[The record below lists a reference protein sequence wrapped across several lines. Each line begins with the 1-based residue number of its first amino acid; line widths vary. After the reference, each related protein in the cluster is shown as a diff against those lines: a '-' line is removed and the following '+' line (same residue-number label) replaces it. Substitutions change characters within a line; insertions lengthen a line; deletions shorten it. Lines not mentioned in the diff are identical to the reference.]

1 MLQKLIKNKIAENAT
16 WIIVCKAIQAI
27 LGLVITMLT
36 ARLYGPK
43 DYGAVSYAASLTV
56 FVTPIAQLGLTSTL
70 VGELVTHPSD
80 EGEILGTAILSS
92 LVSGALCIL
101 GISAFTYL
109 SQPDAPITIL
119 VCTLYSLS
127 LLAQSVELVQYW
139 FQAKLLSKY
148 VAVLTLIAY
157 AITSIYQLIILLT
170 GKNLLLYAISKGIE
184 YALIAAGLLVVYRH
198 LNGKRLRFSI
208 GRFVSLFRRSGFYML
223 SGLMVVLLGQSDRIM
238 IANMLGEKEVGLYS
252 AAVVCANLTE
262 FVFLAIIDSFRPVII
277 AARRHEKSKYEMQLA
292 RLYAIV
298 IYLALLQSI
307 VIAVLAKPIIRIMYG
322 AAYDGS
328 ISILRLL
335 VWYTAF
341 SYIGSARM
349 IWIFAEGQQRLLC
362 LMNFMGAVLNI
373 VLNRMLIPIWGAS
386 GAAFASLV
394 TQIFAN
400 FLLDWLLP
408 TMRPNH
414 RILMRAIRLHELW

>member
-1 MLQKLIKNKIAENAT
+1 MLQKLIKNKIAQNAT
-16 WIIVCKAIQAI
+16 WIIACKAIQAI

-56 FVTPIAQLGLTSTL
+56 FVAPIAQLGLTSTL
-70 VGELVTHPSD
+70 VGELVTNPSD
-80 EGEILGTAILSS
+80 EGEILGSAILSS

-101 GISAFTYL
+101 GIWAFTYL
-109 SQPDAPITIL
+109 TQPDAPITIL

-157 AITSIYQLIILLT
+157 VLSSIYQLVVLLT
-170 GKNLLLYAISKGIE
+170 GKNLALYAVSKGIE
-184 YALIAAGLLVVYRH
+184 YVLIAIGLLVVYKR
-198 LNGKRLRFSI
+198 LNGKRLHFSI
-208 GRFVSLFRRSGFYML
+208 RRCVSLFRRSGFYML

-238 IANMLGEKEVGLYS
+238 IVNMLGEKEVGLYS

-262 FVFLAIIDSFRPVII
+262 FVFLAIIDSFRPAII
-277 AARRHEKSKYEMQLA
+277 AARQRDKSEYEMQLA

-298 IYLALLQSI
+298 FYLALLQSI
-307 VIAVLAKPIIRIMYG
+307 VIAIFAKPVIRIMYG
-322 AAYDGS
+322 SAYDES
-328 ISILRLL
+328 IGILRLL

-341 SYIGSARM
+341 SYIGSAR
-349 IWIFAEGQQRLLC
+349 IVWIFAEGKQRLLC

-373 VLNRMLIPIWGAS
+373 VLNRMLIPVWGAS
-386 GAAFASLV
+386 GAAFASLL
-394 TQIFAN
+394 TQIFTN
-400 FLLDWLLP
+400 FLLDWILP
-408 TMRPNH
+408 VMRPNH
-414 RILMRAIRLHELW
+414 RILMRAIRLHGLW